1 MSTSWSSRP
10 RQILALL
17 LCIAGWC
24 GAIAGQ
30 EGPAVAD
37 RPVIGI
43 EQALER
49 ITIADLKQRCS
60 VLASDSL
67 EGREAG
73 ARGGKAAAAYLQT
86 ELKKLPVKPGGDRG
100 GWTQEFGSDWRNVLA
115 VLPGADPAR
124 KSEVIVIG
132 AHYDHVGYGNANN
145 SRGPFGLIHNGADDN
160 ASGVSVLLEVADAV
174 GTLNPPPART
184 VVFAFW
190 DAEESGLYGSAH
202 WAGSPTVPRDKI
214 RLVINT
220 DMVGRLRD
228 DKVIV
233 MGWRSAAGLRLQLAE
248 ANRGPRLW
256 LSLEDAVTSDSDH
269 WSFYRASIPTLH
281 FDTGKHQ
288 DYHTPSDD
296 ADKLNYGGMRRVA
309 ELVARLAES
318 AANAVELPK
327 FRRESF
333 SEQAVAYRP
342 SERKPAPP
350 IRLGISWDPEM
361 AKSGRVI
368 VTRTGPDSAAARLG
382 LLAGDEIVRI
392 ADWNGGSIEDFRTA
406 IQVARSPIQ
415 LTVRRNG
422 TPEEVALSGNLDGDA
437 VRVGLSWQYDP
448 AAPGCAIVW
457 SVVPD
462 SPAARAGLLAGDLLV
477 KFNGKPIPT
486 VSTLNQ
492 WLRESASPLQL
503 DIERQG
509 VLQRLEVPVLPP
521 EGA

>member
-1 MSTSWSSRP
+1 MSTSRTLRTP
-10 RQILALL
+10 GLL
-17 LCIAGWC
+17 LFVVCWC
-24 GAIAGQ
+24 GTAVGEDA
-30 EGPAVAD
+30 PAAAD
-37 RPVIGI
+37 RPVVSIVG
-43 EQALER
+43 ALER
-49 ITIADLKQRCS
+49 ITLPDLKQRCS

-160 ASGVSVLLEVADAV
+160 SSGVSVLVEVADALSA
-174 GTLNPPPART
+174 LNPPPART

-202 WAGSPTVPRDKI
+202 WAGSPTVPREKI

-248 ANRGPRLW
+248 ANRGPKLW

-269 WSFYRASIPTLH
+269 WSFYRASIPTIH
-281 FDTGKHQ
+281 FDTGKHR

-296 ADKLNYGGMRRVA
+296 ADKLNYDGMRRVA
-309 ELVARLAES
+309 ELVACLAES
-318 AANAVELPK
+318 AANATELPK

-333 SEQAVAYRP
+333 SEQAAAYRP
-342 SERKPAPP
+342 SERKPTPQ
-350 IRLGISWDPEM
+350 IRLGITWDPES
-361 AKSGRVI
+361 AKAGRVL
-368 VTRTGPDSAAARLG
+368 VTRANPNSAASRIG
-382 LLAGDEIVRI
+382 LLAGDEIVRLTG
-392 ADWNGGSIEDFRTA
+392 WSGGSIEDFRTA

-415 LTVRRNG
+415 LVVRRNG
-422 TPEEVALSGNLDGDA
+422 KSEDIPLSGNLDGDA

-448 AAPGCAIVW
+448 AVPGCAIVW
-457 SVVPD
+457 GVVPD

-477 KFNGKPIPT
+477 RFNGRPVPP

-509 VLQRLEVPVLPP
+509 VLQRLEVPVPP
-521 EGA
+521 PDGA